1 MTTTAAAGSPPL
13 PQDDTPA
20 KGYGSWVPHDLPY
33 SVEFEDSLISAILNA
48 SNANMTSGI
57 RVIPEDSDEKAVEG
71 TSIRFQDIDL
81 TKLPTLSESDLP
93 IPLSDPRRI
102 YAGPIPGVKLTH
114 PHGWTE
120 GGPSL
125 DPNLDTFADD
135 FLMNHPNVTT
145 VEQLRAAVRKE
156 VDANMEVMKER
167 LRARQ
172 KAKGR
177 NEQFAK
183 QIKTLTDQHELEMR
197 LQQRKQDEKRQKKEA
212 RERKRV
218 EKEGRG

>member
-1 MTTTAAAGSPPL
+1 MTTTALAGSPPL
-13 PQDDTPA
+13 PQDDAPA

-33 SVEFEDSLISAILNA
+33 SVDFEDSLITAILDA
-48 SNANMTSGI
+48 ANSHPGI
-57 RVIPEDSDEKAVEG
+57 RVIPEDSDEKPVEG
-71 TSIRFQDIDL
+71 KSVRFRDIDL
-81 TKLPTLSESDLP
+81 ETLPVLSESDLP

-114 PHGWTE
+114 PNGWTE

-135 FLMNHPNVTT
+135 FLLNHPNVTT
-145 VEQLRAAVRKE
+145 VELLRAAVRKE
-156 VDANMEVMKER
+156 VDANMELMRER

-172 KAKGR
+172 KAKAR

-183 QIKTLTDQHELEMR
+183 QIKLLTDQHEFEMR
-197 LQQRKQDEKRQKKEA
+197 LQQKKQEEKKQKKEA